1 MSYLKKSG
9 FLKHFFKSAP
19 LIILFIAVLNEFDA
33 NYFGIPFLSVN
44 LAFILIFFWTL
55 KNIEQFGYGYIFLA
69 GIINDVVTGSPLGL
83 SSFLYMLI
91 CVATAYFRKIT
102 LRPNITKDWLF
113 FLITISCVNSVYYII
128 SSYFFDVSIDYRFLL
143 TNNLATF
150 LIFFLF
156 YIIFNAYY
164 KKFFRKSDVWWK
176 W

>member
-1 MSYLKKSG
+1 MNYLKKSG
-9 FLKHFFKSAP
+9 ILQYSFKLLP

-33 NYFGIPFLSVN
+33 NYFGIPFLSFN

-55 KNIEQFGYGYIFLA
+55 KNIEQFGYGFIFLA
-69 GIINDVVTGSPLGL
+69 GIINDVVTGTPMGL

-91 CVATAYFRKIT
+91 CGATAYFRKIT

-113 FLITISCVNSVYYII
+113 FLVTISCVNSIYYII
-128 SSYFFDVSIDYRFLL
+128 SSYFFSVSIDYRYLL

-156 YIIFNAYY
+156 YIIFNIYY
-164 KKFFRKSDVWWK
+164 KKFFRKSDV
-176 W
+176 